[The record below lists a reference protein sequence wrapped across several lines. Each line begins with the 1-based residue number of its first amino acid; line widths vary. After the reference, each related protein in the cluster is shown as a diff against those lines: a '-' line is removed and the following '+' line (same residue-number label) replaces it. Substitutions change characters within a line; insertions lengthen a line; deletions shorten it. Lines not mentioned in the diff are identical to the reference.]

1 MISLIQLIIKKTKI
15 KINCRVKKRKINQH
29 EFMCIIIIIM
39 LMLTNIL
46 HHQHRYH
53 IKIIKAQINEISDQ
67 VTFFE
72 SL

>member
-29 EFMCIIIIIM
+29 EFMCIIIIM

-46 HHQHRYH
+46 HHQHPYH
-53 IKIIKAQINEISDQ
+53 IEIIKAQINEISDQ